1 MKMPLSVYV
10 MSLGVF
16 VISTSEF
23 VIMGLL
29 PNLARTLRV
38 SLASAGI
45 LVSGYAI
52 GVVLGAPLLTP
63 FLVKLPRSTAL
74 TALMALFALGNT
86 VCALAPGYDVLLA
99 ARVVSALA
107 QASFLG
113 LGAVVA
119 SQLVPPAQQA
129 RAVST
134 IFLGSTVATMAGAP
148 AGTAFGQQYGWRATF
163 WVLAV
168 VSALAVVAVNRLL
181 PRLAAGA
188 AADLRREFATLVRPA
203 MLRALLVTTLGFGG
217 TFTTFTFIAP
227 MLTQVTGLH
236 EGWVSPILLLFG
248 FGMFLG
254 APIGGRLADWNLGA
268 AVPVSLIALI
278 LVLALTALV
287 MAWPIAM
294 VAAVFLFGVA
304 LFATVAPL
312 QMQVMA
318 QASDAPVLSSAFN
331 IAAFNLGN
339 AAGAY
344 AGSLALD
351 HGVALRNLPWVGAAI
366 SVAGLALTLLTRAPR
381 AAAVRAAERGEA

>member
-1 MKMPLSVYV
+1 MTTKMPLSVYV

-29 PNLARTLRV
+29 PDLAQDLHV
-38 SLASAGI
+38 SIARAGT
-45 LVSGYAI
+45 LVSGYAS

-63 FLVKLPRSTAL
+63 FLVQLPRKSAL

-86 VCALAPGYDVLLA
+86 VCALAPGFDVLLA

-119 SQLVPPAQQA
+119 KALVPPALQA

-148 AGTAFGQQYGWRATF
+148 AGTAFGQQFGWRATF
-163 WVLAV
+163 WVLAT
-168 VSALAVVAVNRLL
+168 VSAVAVLAVARRL
-181 PRLAAGA
+181 PRLPPGA
-188 AADLRREFATLVRPA
+188 AADLRREFATLIRPP

-227 MLTQVTGLH
+227 MLTQVSGLN
-236 EGWVSPILLLFG
+236 EVWVSPILLLFG

-254 APIGGRLADWNLGA
+254 SPIGGRLADWNQGA
-268 AVPVSLIALI
+268 AVPVTLAALI
-278 LVLALTALV
+278 LVLAMTALA
-287 MAWPIAM
+287 MAWPIPM
-294 VAAVFLFGVA
+294 VIAVFLFGIA

-318 QASDAPVLSSAFN
+318 QAADAPVLSSAFN
-331 IAAFNLGN
+331 IGAFNLGN
-339 AAGAY
+339 AAGAF
-344 AGSLALD
+344 AGSLTLGQ
-351 HGVALRNLPWVGAAI
+351 GVALRNLPWVGVAI
-366 SVAGLALTLLTRAPR
+366 SLCGLTLAVARRPGRVARAT
-381 AAAVRAAERGEA
+381 EKGEA

>member
-1 MKMPLSVYV
+1 MTATMPLSVYV

-29 PNLARTLRV
+29 PNLARDLHV
-38 SLASAGI
+38 PLATAGY

-63 FLVKLPRSTAL
+63 FLVTLPRKTAL

-119 SQLVPPAQQA
+119 RGLVPPAQQA

-134 IFLGSTVATMAGAP
+134 VFLGSTVATMAGAP
-148 AGTAFGQQYGWRATF
+148 AGTAFGQHFGWRATF
-163 WVLAV
+163 WVLA
-168 VSALAVVAVNRLL
+168 ALAALALVAVARRL
-181 PRLAAGA
+181 PPLAAGA
-188 AADLRREFATLVRPA
+188 AADLRRECATLIRPP

-227 MLTQVTGLH
+227 MLTEVSGLS
-236 EGWVSPILLLFG
+236 EAWVSPILLLFG
-248 FGMFLG
+248 VGMFLG
-254 APIGGRLADWNLGA
+254 NPIGGRLADRSLRA
-268 AVPVSLIALI
+268 AVPITLTALI

-287 MAWPIAM
+287 MPWALPM

-318 QASDAPVLSSAFN
+318 QAADAPVLSSAFN

-344 AGSLALD
+344 AGSLALEQ
-351 HGVALRNLPWVGAAI
+351 GLALRSLPWVGVAI
-366 SVAGLALTLLTRAPR
+366 SLCGLALALLPRSTRGL
-381 AAAVRAAERGEA
+381 ETGEA